1 MWTLSLGNVFRQ
13 SVDKTA
19 TLLEMIRLMRTNVE
33 WVAEG
38 VAFETRVSLANES
51 WREHPGLRSET
62 RATRLRSGG
71 CSLIFDGARRGRG
84 ISVWMFFLVCVMA
97 LGLSGCQAHAQE
109 LQPADALL
117 AQARFAMQA
126 GSFASAEGLARKYVS
141 RQDGSADGHYLL
153 GYILSHEGKAKE
165 SLAEYTRAAQL
176 RPPSANDFK
185 VVAVDYVQLGDFLD
199 ADTWFTKALQMNP
212 SDADGWYYLGR
223 TKYNE
228 NRFSEAIDAFHACL
242 KLDAKNVKAED
253 NLGLSYEGLN
263 QTEEA
268 TKAFQTAIAWQTGG
282 AERDAQ
288 PYVNMGMLLIEQEH
302 PEASLTYLQE
312 GVTLAP
318 KNPKA
323 HEQLGRAYL
332 KLKRWKDAHDE
343 LEKAVLLAP
352 NSSSLH
358 YELAMSYRDQGLKEQ
373 AKKEFDRCTELNAT
387 HSSVETPNP

>member
-1 MWTLSLGNVFRQ
+1 MGQALVIPTGAQ
-13 SVDKTA
+13 
-19 TLLEMIRLMRTNVE
+19 
-33 WVAEG
+33 
-38 VAFETRVSLANES
+38 
-51 WREHPGLRSET
+51 
-62 RATRLRSGG
+62 RSGG
-71 CSLIFDGARRGRG
+71 TCGLPLPKPLLRVITTLPFVISTGAERSGEICGSAVLSWKCSSTERGEVG

-97 LGLSGCQAHAQE
+97 VGGWEANAQE
-109 LQPADALL
+109 PQPQPANSLL
-117 AQARFAMQA
+117 AQARSAVQA
-126 GSFASAEGLARKYVS
+126 GSFSSAEALARKYVS
-141 RQDGSADGHYLL
+141 QQDASADGHYLL

-185 VVAVDYVQLGDFLD
+185 VVAVDYVLLGDFLD
-199 ADTWFTKALQMNP
+199 ADQWFTKALEMNA

-228 NRFSEAIDAFHACL
+228 NRFSEAIDAFHTCL
-242 KLDAKNVKAED
+242 KLDAHNVKAED

-263 QTEEA
+263 RIEEA
-268 TKAFQTAIAWQTGG
+268 TQAFQTAIAWQTGG

-288 PYVNMGMLLIEQEH
+288 PYVNMGMLLMEQEH

-332 KLKRWKDAHDE
+332 KLKRWNDAHDQ
-343 LEKAVLLAP
+343 LEKAVQLAP

-358 YELAMSYRDQGLKEQ
+358 YELAMSYRDQGMKEQ